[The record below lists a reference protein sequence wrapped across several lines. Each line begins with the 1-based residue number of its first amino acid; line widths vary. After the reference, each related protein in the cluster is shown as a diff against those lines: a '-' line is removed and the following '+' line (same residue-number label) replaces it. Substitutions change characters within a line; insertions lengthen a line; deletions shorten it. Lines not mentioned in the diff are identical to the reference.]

1 MRLEFFISKRYLFAK
16 KNSNLV
22 NIISALSVF
31 ILAIITAAIIII
43 LSVVN
48 GLEDVVKSFF
58 GSFDPDLKI
67 TVVEG
72 KTFSLSDSLENR
84 IASTN
89 GVLAYTKVL
98 EENVMLEYN
107 NRQDIARIKGV
118 SSGFA
123 QTSSIDSV
131 MLNGEFSLKNNSM
144 NFAVVS
150 YGLASRLGVNISSS
164 KYIKILAPKR
174 GVKPSLTNPN
184 VLNVKHIYPVGVFSV
199 FQEDNNAE
207 LLVVPLDF
215 CRKLL
220 EYDTEITALDVK
232 LTNNSDAQIVQQNLQ
247 ALLGKNFVVKNRY
260 EQHEMLF
267 KVMEAE
273 KWVVFLIL
281 AFVIIIASFNLT
293 GSLTMLI
300 IDKKDDIV
308 TLQHIGANNKL
319 IKKIFLLEGWLISI
333 LGAIGGLILGTLVC
347 FLQIKFGLVGDG
359 NNIILSEY
367 PVKLEFWDYTFTFI
381 TVLVIGFA
389 ASWYP
394 VKHITK
400 KHLLMK

>member
-31 ILAIITAAIIII
+31 ILTIITAAIIII

-84 IASTN
+84 IKTMKGIA
-89 GVLAYTKVL
+89 AYSKVL

-131 MLNGEFSLKNNSM
+131 MINGDFSLKNNNM
-144 NFAVVS
+144 NFAVIG
-150 YGLASRLGVNISSS
+150 YGLAARLGVNISSS
-164 KYIKILAPKR
+164 KHIKILAPKR

-184 VLNVKHIYPVGVFSV
+184 VLNVKNIYPVGVFSV
-199 FQEDNNAE
+199 LQEGYDSE
-207 LLVVPLDF
+207 LIIVPLDF

-220 EYDTEITALDVK
+220 EYDTEISAIDIKIDKTI
-232 LTNNSDAQIVQQNLQ
+232 DANIVQSNLQ
-247 ALLGKNFVVKNRY
+247 LLLGNNFEVKNRY

-281 AFVIIIASFNLT
+281 SFVIIIASFNLT

-308 TLQHIGANNKL
+308 TLQNIGANNKL
-319 IKKIFLLEGWLISI
+319 IKNIFLLEGWLISI
-333 LGAIGGLILGTLVC
+333 LGAIGGLILGTAVC
-347 FLQIKFGLVGDG
+347 LLQMEFGLVGDS
-359 NNIILSEY
+359 NNIILTEY
-367 PVKLEFWDYTFTFI
+367 PVALEFWDYVFTFI
-381 TVLVIGFA
+381 TVVVIGFA

-394 VKHITK
+394 VRHITK
-400 KHLLMK
+400 KHLLIK